1 MSFRIQNINEA
12 LLITVIVNRLS
23 YDLQGVLT
31 VNNRKIEVEPE
42 VTIRG
47 HDDKLVKLKP
57 ISVIHHIGHVIG
69 NDTRGHYM
77 ADVLDVKSNR
87 WFRTSDDEM
96 PRPITR
102 VTDNGY
108 IFLLMRVDE

>member
-1 MSFRIQNINEA
+1 
-12 LLITVIVNRLS
+12 
-23 YDLQGVLT
+23 
-31 VNNRKIEVEPE
+31 
-42 VTIRG
+42 
-47 HDDKLVKLKP
+47 
-57 ISVIHHIGHVIG
+57 
-69 NDTRGHYM
+69 M

>member
-1 MSFRIQNINEA
+1 M
-12 LLITVIVNRLS
+12 
-23 YDLQGVLT
+23 QGVLT
-31 VNNRKIEVEPE
+31 INNKKIEVEPE

-47 HDDKLVKLKP
+47 HDDKLVKFKP

-96 PRPITR
+96 PRPITG

-108 IFLLMRVDE
+108 IFLLKRVDE